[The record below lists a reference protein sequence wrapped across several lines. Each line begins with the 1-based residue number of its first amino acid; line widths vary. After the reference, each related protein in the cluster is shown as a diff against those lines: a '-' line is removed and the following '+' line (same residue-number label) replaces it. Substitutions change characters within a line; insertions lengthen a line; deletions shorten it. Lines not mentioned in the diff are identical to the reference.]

1 MAMLNPSA
9 SYSLTIRAELP
20 AVPGSF
26 ARVAAVIGECG
37 GDLGAIDLVRATK
50 QHRVRDIT
58 VSAADADHGQRI
70 VDAVRAIDGVTVVHV
85 SDRTFLMHLGGKIE
99 VHNKVP
105 VKTRD
110 DLSMAYTPGV
120 ARVCMAIADDPD
132 KARSLTI
139 KQNAVAVVTDGTAVL
154 GLGDIGPRAAMPVM
168 EGKAM
173 LFKEF
178 AGIDA
183 WPICLDTTDT
193 DEIIAVVRA
202 IAPGFGGINLE
213 DIAAP
218 RCFEIEGRLRREL
231 DIPVFHDDQHGTAV
245 VVLAGLLNAAKLVSK
260 RLEYLKVVLVGVGAA
275 GVAVSKL
282 LMEAGVTDII
292 GCDREGALNPSKKGL
307 TAIKKWYARNTNP
320 RGFDGTADEALV
332 GADVFIGLSGPG
344 AVSVDAVRSMAPDA
358 IVFAMANPEPE
369 VRPEAVVDSVVRVMA
384 TGRSD
389 YPNQVNNVL
398 AFPGIFRGALSVY
411 ASTINEDMNLAAARA
426 IASVIT
432 DDELHEEY
440 VIPSVFNRSVVEV
453 VAAAVA
459 EAAVATGVARKS
471 STLAADVASIYR

>member
-1 MAMLNPSA
+1 MARNPSA
-9 SYSLTIRAELP
+9 SYSLTMRVEIPSE
-20 AVPGSF
+20 PGSF
-26 ARVAAVIGECG
+26 ALVAAAVAEAA
-37 GDLGAIDLVRATK
+37 GDMGAIDLVRVSKEYT
-50 QHRVRDIT
+50 VRDIT
-58 VSAADADHGQRI
+58 CAASDAEHGQRI
-70 VDAVRAIDGVTVVHV
+70 VDAVRKVPGVQLVNV

-105 VKTRD
+105 IKTRD

-120 ARVCMAIADDPD
+120 ARVCLAIASDRE
-132 KARSLTI
+132 KVRSLTI
-139 KQNAVAVVTDGTAVL
+139 KQNTVAVVTDGTAVL
-154 GLGDIGPRAAMPVM
+154 GLGDIGPEAAMPVM

-183 WPICLDTTDT
+183 WPIALNTKDT
-193 DEIIAVVRA
+193 DEIITIVKAL
-202 IAPGFGGINLE
+202 APGFGGINLE

-218 RCFEIEGRLRREL
+218 RCFEIEGRLRQEL

-245 VVLAGLLNAAKLVSK
+245 VVLAGLINAAKLVGK
-260 RLEYLKVVLVGVGAA
+260 PLEDLRVVLVGVGAA

-282 LMEAGVTDII
+282 LLRAGVTDVI
-292 GCDREGALNPSKKGL
+292 GCDREGALYAGKKGL
-307 TAIKKWYARNTNP
+307 TGIRKWYAKHTNP
-320 RGFDGTADEALV
+320 RGFEGTAHEALA

-344 AVSVDAVRSMAPDA
+344 AVSADAIRTMADDA

-369 VRPEAVVDSVVRVMA
+369 VPPEEIQGDVRVIA

-398 AFPGIFRGALSVY
+398 CFPGMFRGALN
-411 ASTINEDMNLAAARA
+411 AHATTINEEMNLAAARA

-432 DDELHEEY
+432 DDELSEEY
-440 VIPSVFNRSVVEV
+440 VIPSVFNKSVVEQ

-459 EAAVATGVARKS
+459 DAAVRSGVAQREAPRS
-471 STLAADVASIYR
+471 GDVTEIYR

>member
-1 MAMLNPSA
+1 VAPNPSA
-9 SYSLTIRAELP
+9 SYSLTIRAEIP
-20 AVPGSF
+20 SVAGSF
-26 ARVAAVIGECG
+26 AKVAAAIGEAG
-37 GDLGAIDLVRATK
+37 GDLGAIDLVRVAK
-50 QHRVRDIT
+50 QYRVRDIT
-58 VSAADADHGQRI
+58 VSASDSDHGQRI
-70 VDAVRAIDGVTVVHV
+70 VDAVRAVPGVAVVNV

-120 ARVCMAIADDPD
+120 ARVCMAINADPD
-132 KARSLTI
+132 KARTLTI

-183 WPICLDTTDT
+183 WPLCLDTKDT
-193 DEIIAVVRA
+193 EEIITIVKA

-218 RCFEIEGRLRREL
+218 RCFEIEGRLREEL

-245 VVLAGLLNAAKLVSK
+245 VVLAGLLNSAKVVGK
-260 RLEYLKVVLVGVGAA
+260 RMEDLRVVLVGVGAA

-282 LMEAGVTDII
+282 LMEAGVHDVV
-292 GCDREGALNPSKKGL
+292 GCDREGALHPGRKGL

-320 RGFDGTADEALV
+320 RRFTGSANDALR
-332 GADVFIGLSGPG
+332 GADVFLGVSGPG
-344 AVSVDAVRSMAPDA
+344 AVAVDAVKSMAPDA
-358 IVFAMANPEPE
+358 IVFAMANPDPE
-369 VRPEAVVDSVVRVMA
+369 VPPEEIEGHVRVIA

-389 YPNQVNNVL
+389 YPNQINNVL
-398 AFPGIFRGALSVY
+398 AFPGIFRGALS
-411 ASTINEDMNLAAARA
+411 ASATGINETMNLAAARA
-426 IASVIT
+426 IAAVIPE
-432 DDELHEEY
+432 DELHEEY
-440 VIPSVFNRSVVEV
+440 IIPSVFNRAVTES
-453 VAAAVA
+453 VAAAVHD
-459 EAAVATGVARKS
+459 AAIETGVARR
-471 STLAADVASIYR
+471 TAGPTADASAIYR

>member
-1 MAMLNPSA
+1 MARNPSA
-9 SYSLTIRAELP
+9 SYSLTMRVEIPSE
-20 AVPGSF
+20 PGSF
-26 ARVAAVIGECG
+26 ALVAAAVAEAA
-37 GDLGAIDLVRATK
+37 GDMGAIDLVRVSKEYT
-50 QHRVRDIT
+50 VRDIT
-58 VSAADADHGQRI
+58 CSASDAEHGQRI
-70 VDAVRAIDGVTVVHV
+70 VDAVRGVPGVHLVNV

-120 ARVCMAIADDPD
+120 ARVCLAIASDRE
-132 KARSLTI
+132 KVRSLTI
-139 KQNAVAVVTDGTAVL
+139 KQNTVAVVTDGTAVL
-154 GLGDIGPRAAMPVM
+154 GLGDIGPEAAMPVM

-183 WPICLDTTDT
+183 WPIALNTKDT
-193 DEIIAVVRA
+193 DEIITIVKAL
-202 IAPGFGGINLE
+202 APGFGGINLE

-218 RCFEIEGRLRREL
+218 RCFEIEGRLRQEL

-245 VVLAGLLNAAKLVSK
+245 VVLAGLINAAKLVGK
-260 RLEYLKVVLVGVGAA
+260 PLEELRVVLVGVGAA

-282 LMEAGVTDII
+282 LLRAGVTDIV
-292 GCDREGALNPSKKGL
+292 GCDRDGALYAGKKGL
-307 TAIKKWYARNTNP
+307 TGIRKWYAKHTNP
-320 RGFDGTADEALV
+320 RGFNGTADEALA

-344 AVSVDAVRSMAPDA
+344 AVSPDAVRTMAPDA

-369 VRPEAVVDSVVRVMA
+369 VPPEEIQGDVRVIA

-398 AFPGIFRGALSVY
+398 CFPGMFRGALN
-411 ASTINEDMNLAAARA
+411 AHATTINEEMNLAAARA

-432 DDELHEEY
+432 DDELSEEY
-440 VIPSVFNRSVVEV
+440 VIPSVFNKSVVEQ

-459 EAAVATGVARKS
+459 DAAVRSGVAQRDAS
-471 STLAADVASIYR
+471 RSADVTEIYR